1 MYDTPKIIATLD
13 AAEVLGSVV
22 GTCSTVGTTC

>member
-13 AAEVLGSVV
+13 ATEVLSVASGTCSVV
-22 GTCSTVGTTC
+22 GTTC